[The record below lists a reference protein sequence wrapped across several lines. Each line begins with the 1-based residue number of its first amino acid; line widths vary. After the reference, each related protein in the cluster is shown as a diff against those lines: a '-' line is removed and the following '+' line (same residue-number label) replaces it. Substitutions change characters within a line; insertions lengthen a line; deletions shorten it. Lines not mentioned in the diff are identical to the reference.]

1 MEVSRDHVLGK
12 PHRESGWSDELV
24 AQANRTESEPDEA
37 PGYESIGASA
47 ELDSLIF
54 DGSTYGTPT
63 LAGSA
68 EEQDFLGLPGLLS
81 ADQVRTL
88 LQKRQSDQ
96 LDAREAEE
104 KARREEER
112 KAAERAALLGEAQES
127 GPTVA
132 ADEIPELRRELNAR
146 VSVVAG
152 RTGRPHG
159 SIHNEVRKACGGPPT
174 ALCNAQQLRDRI
186 AYLRDW

>member
-1 MEVSRDHVLGK
+1 MGRRALER
-12 PHRESGWSDELV
+12 
-24 AQANRTESEPDEA
+24 ANRTESEPDEA
-37 PGYESIGASA
+37 GSYESIGASA

-54 DGSTYGTPT
+54 DGSTYGTT
-63 LAGSA
+63 TAAGSA
-68 EEQDFLGLPGLLS
+68 EEQDFLGLPGLLD
-81 ADQVRTL
+81 AEQVRTL
-88 LQKRQSDQ
+88 LQKRQSEQ
-96 LDAREAEE
+96 LDAREA
-104 KARREEER
+104 
-112 KAAERAALLGEAQES
+112 AERARKEAERATAERAQLHGDTPPPPGGSS
-127 GPTVA
+127 GSGLA
-132 ADEIPELRRELNAR
+132 ADEIPQLRRELNAR